1 MPKFQKLHYNPVV
14 YTGFRGSGGMG
25 VPAGLGVLVYIGEIK
40 NLAFFQTRKFSTNF
54 KKSMKI
60 L

>member
-1 MPKFQKLHYNPVV
+1 MNLRGQCFRYSVV
-14 YTGFRGSGGMG
+14 YTGFRGGDQEDWGYF
-25 VPAGLGVLVYIGEIK
+25 LYIGEIK
-40 NLAFFQTRKFSTNF
+40 NLAFFQTRKFSKNL